1 MNLKMTVQYDG
12 TRYDGWQRQGN
23 TENTIQGRIE
33 NVLEKMT
40 GEKIEIFGAGRTDAG
55 VHAIG
60 QIANFHVND
69 REWNPKE
76 VQAYLNQYLPADI
89 GISGIEV
96 VPERFHSRL
105 NAKGKCYSYR
115 IGIGEGKNVFERRQ
129 IYPLGG
135 TLDVTAMKAAAEFLK
150 GEHDFQGFCTGKKTK
165 KSTVRTIWEISFEE
179 TEQELKITY
188 RGNGFLYNMIR
199 ILTGTLIEAG
209 QGRQKPEKIKEIL
222 EKKDRSLAGF
232 TAPARGLTLEKVFYD
247 RLPNSPDILRSEGL

>member
-76 VQAYLNQYLPADI
+76 VQAYLNQ
-89 GISGIEV
+89 
-96 VPERFHSRL
+96 
-105 NAKGKCYSYR
+105 
-115 IGIGEGKNVFERRQ
+115 
-129 IYPLGG
+129 
-135 TLDVTAMKAAAEFLK
+135 
-150 GEHDFQGFCTGKKTK
+150 
-165 KSTVRTIWEISFEE
+165 W
-179 TEQELKITY
+179 
-188 RGNGFLYNMIR
+188 
-199 ILTGTLIEAG
+199 
-209 QGRQKPEKIKEIL
+209 
-222 EKKDRSLAGF
+222 DRSSAGAVPQPF
-232 TAPARGLTLEKVFYD
+232 KCKREMLQLSNWHRRREKCV
-247 RLPNSPDILRSEGL
+247 